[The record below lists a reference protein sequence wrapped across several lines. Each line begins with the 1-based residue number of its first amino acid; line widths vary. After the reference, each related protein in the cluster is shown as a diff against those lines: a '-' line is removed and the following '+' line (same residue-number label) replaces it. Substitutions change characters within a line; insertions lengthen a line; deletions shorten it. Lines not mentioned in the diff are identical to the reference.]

1 MRTTWKRTLS
11 ALVAGGLAM
20 TLVAACGSDS
30 SSSDDPAAAVEGK
43 NAGSM
48 AEFTADQQF
57 KAAEP
62 LTISTLYSDH
72 PNYPMNAD
80 WLLWSEIA
88 KRTNVTLEPT
98 IVPMSD
104 YDQKK
109 SLLIGAGD
117 APMIIPKT
125 YPGQEEAFV
134 SSGAIVPVS
143 DYLDL
148 MPNFQQ
154 KVADWKLEP
163 ELDTLRQADGKFYLL
178 PGLHEEPWQDYSI
191 AFRTDELDRLGLQ
204 PPATWD
210 ELYTVLTAIKQANP
224 DGYPLS
230 DRFKGDS
237 ILSIAGP
244 GFGTNAGWG
253 LKSNLVHLERGAP
266 SPSNTPARPPEYKA
280 LVTYFHKLVA
290 EGLVDP
296 ESFTQDDDTAIQ
308 KFSTGKSFAISSNAQ
323 NIPRDLEPGIAGIP
337 GATVAKGEVPAGP
350 AGALLQPSRLENGLM
365 VTKQAL
371 ESPNFV
377 AIMQFIDWLWYS
389 DEGQE
394 FAKWGVLGTTFDKDT
409 AGVRTLNPE
418 ITFAGI
424 NPDAPKQLQK
434 DFGFAGGNFAYGGT
448 TDLLW
453 STFTPAELEFQKT
466 NEGKKEVDLPPPH
479 PFDDIDREQ
488 ATLYESALNDLTEQS
503 TLQFILGDRDL
514 ATWDAYVQELD
525 SKGLTKYVEM
535 VNAAHQ
541 AYTESNG

>member
-1 MRTTWKRTLS
+1 MRTPWKRTLR
-11 ALVAGGLAM
+11 ALVAGGLAV
-20 TLVAACGSDS
+20 TLVACGGES
-30 SSSDDPAAAVEGK
+30 STEDPTTAVAEK
-43 NAGSM
+43 NAASM
-48 AEFTADQQF
+48 AEFAADQQF
-57 KAAEP
+57 TATEP
-62 LTISTLYSDH
+62 FTISTLYSDH
-72 PNYPMNAD
+72 PNYAMNPD
-80 WLLWSEIA
+80 WLLWSEITQ
-88 KRTNVTLEPT
+88 RTNVTLEPT

-125 YPGQEEAFV
+125 YPGQEQAFV
-134 SSGAIVPVS
+134 ASGAIVPVS

-154 KVADWKLEP
+154 KVADWNLEP

-191 AFRTDELDRLGLQ
+191 AYRTDELDRLGLQ
-204 PPATWD
+204 APTTWD
-210 ELYTVLTAIKQANP
+210 ELRTVLAAIKQAHP

-237 ILSIAGP
+237 ILAIAGP
-244 GFGTNAGWG
+244 GFGTSAGWG
-253 LKSNLVHLERGAP
+253 LKTNLATFNSETNAFEYTGA
-266 SPSNTPARPPEYKA
+266 TEEYKA
-280 LVTYFHKLVA
+280 LVTYFRTLV
-290 EGLVDP
+290 EQGLLDP
-296 ESFTQDDDTAIQ
+296 ESFTQDDDSAIQ
-308 KFSTGKSFAISSNAQ
+308 KFSTGNSFAISANAQ
-323 NIPRDLEPGIAGIP
+323 TIPNNLEPGIAGIP
-337 GATVAKGEVPAGP
+337 GATVSKGVVPAGP
-350 AGALLQPSRLENGLM
+350 AGDLLQPSRLENGLM

-371 ESPNFV
+371 DSPNFV

-394 FAKWGVLGTTFDKDT
+394 FVKWGVLGTTFDKDT

-418 ITFAGI
+418 VTFAGI
-424 NPDAPKQLQK
+424 NAGAPKHLQK
-434 DFGFAGGNFAYGGT
+434 DFGFSGGNFAYGGT

-466 NEGKKEVDLPPPH
+466 NEGRKEVALPPPH

-488 ATLYESALNDLTEQS
+488 ATLYESALNDLTKQS

-514 ATWDAYVQELD
+514 ATWDAYLQELEA
-525 SKGLTKYVEM
+525 KGMSQYVDM

-541 AYTESNG
+541 AYNEANG

>member
-1 MRTTWKRTLS
+1 MRTPWKRTLR
-11 ALVAGGLAM
+11 ALVAGGLAV
-20 TLVAACGSDS
+20 TLVACGGES
-30 SSSDDPAAAVEGK
+30 STEDPTAAVAEK
-43 NAGSM
+43 NAASM
-48 AEFTADQQF
+48 AEFAADQQF
-57 KAAEP
+57 TATEP
-62 LTISTLYSDH
+62 FTISTLYSDH
-72 PNYPMNAD
+72 PNYAMNPD
-80 WLLWSEIA
+80 WLLWSEITQ
-88 KRTNVTLEPT
+88 RTNVTLEPT

-125 YPGQEEAFV
+125 YPGQEQAFV
-134 SSGAIVPVS
+134 ASGAIVPVS

-154 KVADWKLEP
+154 KVADWNLEP

-191 AFRTDELDRLGLQ
+191 AYRTDELDRLGLQ
-204 PPATWD
+204 APTTWD
-210 ELYTVLTAIKQANP
+210 ELRTVLAAIKQAHP

-237 ILSIAGP
+237 ILAIAGP
-244 GFGTNAGWG
+244 GFGTSAGWG
-253 LKSNLVHLERGAP
+253 LKTNLATFNSETNAFEYTGA
-266 SPSNTPARPPEYKA
+266 TEEYKA
-280 LVTYFHKLVA
+280 LVTYFRTLV
-290 EGLVDP
+290 EQGLLDP
-296 ESFTQDDDTAIQ
+296 ESFTQDDDSAIQ
-308 KFSTGKSFAISSNAQ
+308 KFSTGNSFAISANAQ
-323 NIPRDLEPGIAGIP
+323 TIPNNLEPGIAGIP
-337 GATVAKGEVPAGP
+337 GATVSKGVVPAGP
-350 AGALLQPSRLENGLM
+350 AGDLLQPSRLENGLM

-371 ESPNFV
+371 DSPNFV

-394 FAKWGVLGTTFDKDT
+394 FVKWGVLGTTFDKDT

-418 ITFAGI
+418 VTFAGI
-424 NPDAPKQLQK
+424 NAGAPKHLQK
-434 DFGFAGGNFAYGGT
+434 DFGFSGGNFAYGGT

-466 NEGKKEVDLPPPH
+466 NEGRKEVALPPPH

-488 ATLYESALNDLTEQS
+488 ATLYESALNDLTKQS

-514 ATWDAYVQELD
+514 ATWDAYLQELEA
-525 SKGLTKYVEM
+525 KGMSQYVDM

-541 AYTESNG
+541 AYNEANG